1 MSDSDSDTISLASRD
16 VKYDSQ
22 SEWELDVY
30 GVSGAEDHPSSK
42 IR

>member
-30 GVSGAEDHPSSK
+30 GVSGAEDPPSSK